1 MDGFT
6 QKGGQLHCEGVP
18 VEALARRY
26 GTPLYVYSRAALLA
40 RVRELQDAFGAV
52 RPHICYSIKANSNL
66 SILRLVARAGAGF
79 DIVSGGELFRALK
92 AGADPAGIVFAGV
105 GKTPDEIRAALR
117 AGIRMFNSES
127 EAELAAINTAAGGLG
142 VRAVAALRVNP
153 DVDART
159 HAKTTTARKDN
170 KFGIALPHAR
180 EIFAQRARYPN
191 VEISGVHLHLG
202 SPIYTVEPYREALAK
217 MDRFIPELR
226 AMGAE
231 IKTLNIGGGYCVSY
245 EGQKVI
251 RPRDYARVI
260 VPAVRRLGV
269 RLLIEPGRFITA
281 NSAVLLARVVY
292 VKEGW
297 NRRKFVIL
305 DAAMNDLVRPAMY
318 GSHHHI
324 WPARG
329 AASPLVAGGRRK
341 AGVETV
347 DIVGPICETSDCFA
361 KDRPLPPVCAGETLV
376 IFSAGAYGM
385 SMSSSYNSRP
395 RACEVLVEGTRTRV
409 IRRRETYEDLVR
421 GE

>member
-1 MDGFT
+1 MDGFS
-6 QKGGQLHCEGVP
+6 QKRGELYCEGVS
-18 VEALARRY
+18 VESLARKH
-26 GTPLYVYSRAALLA
+26 GTPLYIYSRAALEA
-40 RVRELQDAFGAV
+40 RLGELQQAFRAAN
-52 RPHICYSIKANSNL
+52 PLICYSVKANSNL
-66 SILRLVARAGAGF
+66 SILRLLAKAGAGF

-92 AGADPAGIVFAGV
+92 AGADPAKIVFAGV
-105 GKTPDEIRAALR
+105 GKRPDEIGAALR
-117 AGIRMFNSES
+117 AGIRMFNAES
-127 EAELAAINTAAGGLG
+127 EAEIAAAD
-142 VRAVAALRVNP
+142 AVARGMGRTAVMALRVNP

-159 HAKTTTARKDN
+159 HAKTTTGRKDN

-180 EIFAQRARYPN
+180 RIFAERARYPN
-191 VEISGVHLHLG
+191 VELSGIHLHLG
-202 SPIYTVEPYREALAK
+202 SPIYTTTPYAEALAK
-217 MDRFIPELR
+217 MEGFVAEVR

-231 IKTLNIGGGYCVSY
+231 LKTLNMGGGYCVAY

-260 VPAVRRLGV
+260 VPAAKRLG
-269 RLLIEPGRFITA
+269 LQLIIEPGRFVAA
-281 NSAVLLARVVY
+281 NSAALLARVVY

-297 NRRKFVIL
+297 NRRRFVIL

-329 AASPLVAGGRRK
+329 PASPLVAAGGGKGRL
-341 AGVETV
+341 ETV

-361 KDRPLPPVCAGETLV
+361 KDRALPPVKAGELMV

-385 SMSSSYNSRP
+385 AMSSSYNSRP
-395 RACEVLVEGTRTRV
+395 RAAEALVDGTRARI
-409 IRRRETYEDLVR
+409 IRKRETYEDLVR

>member
-6 QKGGQLHCEGVP
+6 HKNGELYCEGVA
-18 VEALARRY
+18 VETLARKY
-26 GTPLYVYSRAALLA
+26 GTPLYVYSQKALLA
-40 RVRELQDAFGAV
+40 RLGELQTAFKAV
-52 RPHICYSIKANSNL
+52 KPHICYSIKANSNL
-66 SILRLVARAGAGF
+66 SILRLVAKAGAGF

-92 AGADPAGIVFAGV
+92 AGADPSTIVFAGV
-105 GKTPDEIRAALR
+105 GKTPDEIRAALN
-117 AGIRMFNSES
+117 AGIRMFNAES
-127 EAELAAINTAAGGLG
+127 EAEIAAAD
-142 VRAVAALRVNP
+142 AVARKVGKKAVIALRVNP

-180 EIFAQRARYPN
+180 EIFANRGRYPH
-191 VEISGVHLHLG
+191 VEISGIHLHLG

-217 MDRFIPELR
+217 MESFIPELR
-226 AMGAE
+226 ALGAE
-231 IKTLNIGGGYCVSY
+231 IKTLNMGGGYCVSY

-269 RLLIEPGRFITA
+269 QLLIEPGRYVTA
-281 NSAVLLARVVY
+281 NSALLLARVVY

-297 NRRKFVIL
+297 NKRRFVIL
-305 DAAMNDLVRPAMY
+305 NAAMNDLVRPAMY

-329 AASPLVAGGRRK
+329 TASPLLSPAGRK
-341 AGVETV
+341 AAVETV

-361 KDRPLPPVCAGETLV
+361 KDRAIPRVAAGDTMV

-385 SMSSSYNSRP
+385 AMSSSYNSRP
-395 RACEVLVEGTRTRV
+395 RAAEVLVDGRRARI
-409 IRRRETYEDLVR
+409 IRQRETYDDLIR